1 VTRWSDEVRAD
12 AIRNRG
18 VLLEVALD
26 AFTHEKD
33 VTLGAIAKK
42 AGVGI
47 GTLYRHFPTREALIE
62 AVYRTELEKLCDAAP
77 ELLATHEP
85 EAALRE
91 WMDRFIAYMATKR
104 DLKDA
109 LQAVIALGLNP
120 FEHSRAKMT
129 EALSSLLEPL
139 GATTKPMDILAML
152 VAVGQNGDPEQAKRM
167 LDLIMDG
174 IRFGAAAPTAAAP
187 TAAARTAPPA
197 SEPR

>member
-1 VTRWSDEVRAD
+1 MRAD
-12 AIRNRG
+12 AVRNRG
-18 VLLEVALD
+18 LLLEVALD
-26 AFTHEKD
+26 AFTHQKD

-77 ELLATHEP
+77 ELLETHEP

-91 WMDRFIAYMATKR
+91 WMDRFIAYLATKR

-109 LQAVIALGLNP
+109 LQTVIALGVNP

-129 EALSSLLEPL
+129 EALQLLLTPL
-139 GATTKPMDILAML
+139 GATAEPMDVMAML
-152 VAVGQNGDPEQAKRM
+152 IAVGQNGDPEQAKRM
-167 LDLIMDG
+167 LDLVVDG
-174 IRFGAAAPTAAAP
+174 IKFGAVRKS
-187 TAAARTAPPA
+187 AAARTAPPA
-197 SEPR
+197 PEPR

>member
-1 VTRWSDEVRAD
+1 MRAD
-12 AIRNRG
+12 AVRNRG
-18 VLLEVALD
+18 LLIEVALD

-77 ELLATHEP
+77 ELLETHEP
-85 EAALRE
+85 AAALRE
-91 WMDRFIAYMATKR
+91 WMDRFIAYAATKR

-129 EALSSLLEPL
+129 EAVQTLLTPL
-139 GATTKPMDILAML
+139 NARTEPMDLMALLIG
-152 VAVGQNGDPEQAKRM
+152 VAQNGDPDQARRM
-167 LDLIMDG
+167 LDLIMNGVLHD
-174 IRFGAAAPTAAAP
+174 
-187 TAAARTAPPA
+187 AAARSAPPA
-197 SEPR
+197 SAPR

>member
-1 VTRWSDEVRAD
+1 MRAD
-12 AIRNRG
+12 AVRNRG
-18 VLLEVALD
+18 LLIEVALD

-77 ELLATHEP
+77 ELLKTHEP

-91 WMDRFIAYMATKR
+91 WMDRFIAYAATKR

-109 LQAVIALGLNP
+109 LQAVIAMGLNP

-129 EALSSLLEPL
+129 EAVQSLLTPL
-139 GATTKPMDILAML
+139 NARTEPMDLMALLIG
-152 VAVGQNGDPEQAKRM
+152 VAQNGDPDQARRM
-167 LDLIMDG
+167 LDLIMNGVLHD
-174 IRFGAAAPTAAAP
+174 
-187 TAAARTAPPA
+187 AAARSAPPA
-197 SEPR
+197 SAPR

>member
-1 VTRWSDEVRAD
+1 MTHWSDEVRAD
-12 AIRNRG
+12 AVRNRG
-18 VLLEVALD
+18 VLVEVALD

-62 AVYRTELEKLCDAAP
+62 AVYRTELEKLCDAAA
-77 ELLATHEP
+77 ELLETHGP

-91 WMDRFIAYMATKR
+91 WMDRFIAYAATKR
-104 DLKDA
+104 DLKEA
-109 LQAVIALGLNP
+109 LQAVIAAGLNP

-129 EALSSLLEPL
+129 QAVSLLLAPL
-139 GATTKPMDILAML
+139 GSQAEPMDLMALLIG
-152 VAVGQNGDPEQAKRM
+152 VAQNGDPAQAKRM

-174 IRFGAAAPTAAAP
+174 IRHGAVAQS
-187 TAAARTAPPA
+187 APPA
-197 SEPR
+197 PAPR

>member
-1 VTRWSDEVRAD
+1 
-12 AIRNRG
+12 

-62 AVYRTELEKLCDAAP
+62 AVYRTELERLCDAAP
-77 ELLATHEP
+77 ELLQNHEP

-91 WMDRFIAYMATKR
+91 WMNRFIAYIATKR

-109 LQAVIALGLNP
+109 LQAVIALGINP

-129 EALSSLLEPL
+129 EALASLLEPI
-139 GATTKPMDILAML
+139 GATTEPADVMAML
-152 VAVGQNGDPEQAKRM
+152 VAVGQNGDPDQAKRM

-174 IRFGAAAPTAAAP
+174 IRHGAAA
-187 TAAARTAPPA
+187 RSAPPA
-197 SEPR
+197 PAPR

>member
-1 VTRWSDEVRAD
+1 MRAD
-12 AIRNRG
+12 AVRNRG
-18 VLLEVALD
+18 LLLEVALD

-77 ELLATHEP
+77 ELLETLGP

-91 WMDRFIAYMATKR
+91 WMDRFIAYLATKR

-109 LQAVIALGLNP
+109 LQAVIALGVNP
-120 FEHSRAKMT
+120 FEHSRAKMAQ
-129 EALSSLLEPL
+129 ALEQLLTPL
-139 GATTKPMDILAML
+139 GAKVEPLDVMTML
-152 VAVGQNGDPEQAKRM
+152 VAVSQNGDADQAKRM
-167 LDLIMDG
+167 LDLIMGG
-174 IRFGAAAPTAAAP
+174 ILHGAAQNAEPQN
-187 TAAARTAPPA
+187 AR
-197 SEPR
+197 

>member
-1 VTRWSDEVRAD
+1 VRAD
-12 AIRNRG
+12 AARNRA

-62 AVYRTELEKLCDAAP
+62 AVYRTELERLCSAAP
-77 ELLATHEP
+77 ELLETHEP

-91 WMDRFIAYMATKR
+91 WMNRFIAYIGTKR

-109 LQAVIALGLNP
+109 LQAVIAAGVNP
-120 FEHSRAKMT
+120 FEHSRAKLT
-129 EALSSLLEPL
+129 EAITSLLTPL
-139 GATTKPMDILAML
+139 GATAEPLDVMAML
-152 VAVGQNGDPEQAKRM
+152 VAVAQNEDADQAERM

-174 IRFGAAAPTAAAP
+174 IRFGAAA
-187 TAAARTAPPA
+187 RTA
-197 SEPR
+197 R

>member
-1 VTRWSDEVRAD
+1 VRAD
-12 AIRNRG
+12 AVRNRG

-77 ELLATHEP
+77 ELLETHEP

-109 LQAVIALGLNP
+109 LQAVIALGINP

-129 EALSSLLEPL
+129 EAVSRLLAPL
-139 GATTKPMDILAML
+139 GSPTDPMDLMALLIG
-152 VAVGQNGDPEQAKRM
+152 VAQNGDPDQAKRM
-167 LDLIMDG
+167 LDLIVAG
-174 IRFGAAAPTAAAP
+174 VLHSAATRNSAVTANGAAP
-187 TAAARTAPPA
+187 RSAPPA
-197 SEPR
+197 PAPR

>member
-1 VTRWSDEVRAD
+1 MRAD
-12 AIRNRG
+12 AVRNRG
-18 VLLEVALD
+18 LLIEVALD

-33 VTLGAIAKK
+33 ATLGAIAKK

-77 ELLATHEP
+77 ELLETHEP

-91 WMDRFIAYMATKR
+91 WMDRFIAYAATKR

-129 EALSSLLEPL
+129 EAVSSLLAPL
-139 GATTKPMDILAML
+139 GAQTEPMDLMALLIG
-152 VAVGQNGDPEQAKRM
+152 VAQNGDPAQAKRM
-167 LDLIMDG
+167 LDLIMNGVLHD
-174 IRFGAAAPTAAAP
+174 
-187 TAAARTAPPA
+187 AAARTAPPA
-197 SEPR
+197 PAPR

>member
-1 VTRWSDEVRAD
+1 MRAD
-12 AIRNRG
+12 AVRNRG

-77 ELLATHEP
+77 ELLQTHEP

-91 WMDRFIAYMATKR
+91 WMNRFIAYIATKR

-109 LQAVIALGLNP
+109 LQAVIALGINP

-129 EALSSLLEPL
+129 AALETLL
-139 GATTKPMDILAML
+139 GALEARTEPTDVMALLIS
-152 VAVGQNGDPEQAKRM
+152 VAQNGDPDQAKRM

-174 IRFGAAAPTAAAP
+174 IRHGAAA
-187 TAAARTAPPA
+187 RSAPPA
-197 SEPR
+197 PAVH

>member
-1 VTRWSDEVRAD
+1 MRAD
-12 AIRNRG
+12 AARNRA

-62 AVYRTELEKLCDAAP
+62 AVYRTELERLCAAAP
-77 ELLATHEP
+77 ELLETHEP

-91 WMDRFIAYMATKR
+91 WMNLFIAYIATKR

-109 LQAVIALGLNP
+109 LQAVIATGVNP
-120 FEHSRAKMT
+120 FDHSRAKLT
-129 EALSSLLEPL
+129 EAITLLLTPL
-139 GATTKPMDILAML
+139 GATTEPLDVMTLL
-152 VAVGQNGDPEQAKRM
+152 VAIAQNEDPDQAKRM
-167 LDLIMDG
+167 LDLVLAG
-174 IRFGAAAPTAAAP
+174 IKFD
-187 TAAARTAPPA
+187 AAARTA
-197 SEPR
+197 R

>member
-12 AIRNRG
+12 AVRNRG
-18 VLLEVALD
+18 LLLEVALD

-77 ELLATHEP
+77 ELLQTHEP

-91 WMDRFIAYMATKR
+91 WMNRFIAYIATKR

-109 LQAVIALGLNP
+109 LQAVIALGINP

-129 EALSSLLEPL
+129 NALRQLLAPL
-139 GATTKPMDILAML
+139 GATAEPMDVMAML
-152 VAVGQNGDPEQAKRM
+152 VAVGQNGDADQAKRM
-167 LDLIMDG
+167 LDLIMAG
-174 IRFGAAAPTAAAP
+174 ILHGAQN
-187 TAAARTAPPA
+187 AAARSAPPA
-197 SEPR
+197 PAPR

>member
-1 VTRWSDEVRAD
+1 MRAD
-12 AIRNRG
+12 AARNRA

-62 AVYRTELEKLCDAAP
+62 AVYRTELEKLCDSAP
-77 ELLATHEP
+77 ELLTEHGP
-85 EAALRE
+85 DKALRE
-91 WMDRFIAYMATKR
+91 WMDRFIAYAATKR

-109 LQAVIALGLNP
+109 LQAVIASGVNP
-120 FEHSRAKMT
+120 FAQSRAKMT
-129 EALSSLLEPL
+129 EAVETLLTPM
-139 GATTKPMDILAML
+139 GATVEPMDVFML
-152 VAVGQNGDPEQAKRM
+152 LIAVAQNEDPAQAGRL

-174 IRFGAAAPTAAAP
+174 IRFGAARN
-187 TAAARTAPPA
+187 AR
-197 SEPR
+197 

>member
-1 VTRWSDEVRAD
+1 MTSRSAEVRAD
-12 AIRNRG
+12 AARNRA

-62 AVYRTELEKLCDAAP
+62 AVYRQELEKLCDAAP
-77 ELLATHEP
+77 ELLETHEP

-91 WMDRFIAYMATKR
+91 WMDRFIAYAATKR

-109 LQAVIALGLNP
+109 LQVLIAAGLNP

-129 EALSSLLEPL
+129 EAVTRLLTPL
-139 GATTKPMDILAML
+139 GARTEPMDLMALLIG
-152 VAVGQNGDPEQAKRM
+152 VAQNGDPDQARRM

-174 IRFGAAAPTAAAP
+174 IRHDAVRS
-187 TAAARTAPPA
+187 AR
-197 SEPR
+197 

>member
-1 VTRWSDEVRAD
+1 MRAD
-12 AIRNRG
+12 AVRNRG
-18 VLLEVALD
+18 LLVEVALD

-77 ELLATHEP
+77 ELLETHGP

-91 WMDRFIAYMATKR
+91 WMDRFIAYAATKR
-104 DLKDA
+104 DLKEA
-109 LQAVIALGLNP
+109 LQAVIAAGINP

-129 EALSSLLEPL
+129 EAVATLLAPL
-139 GATTKPMDILAML
+139 GAQTEPMDLMALLIG
-152 VAVGQNGDPEQAKRM
+152 VAQNGDPDQAKRM

-174 IRFGAAAPTAAAP
+174 VLHGAAA
-187 TAAARTAPPA
+187 RSAPPA
-197 SEPR
+197 PAPR

>member
-1 VTRWSDEVRAD
+1 MRAD
-12 AIRNRG
+12 AVRNRG
-18 VLLEVALD
+18 LLLEVALD

-85 EAALRE
+85 AAALRE

-109 LQAVIALGLNP
+109 LQAVIALGVNP

-129 EALSSLLEPL
+129 EALSSLLAPL
-139 GATTKPMDILAML
+139 GATTEPMDVMAML
-152 VAVGQNGDPEQAKRM
+152 VAVGQNGDPDQAKRM
-167 LDLIMDG
+167 LDLVMDG
-174 IRFGAAAPTAAAP
+174 ILHGA
-187 TAAARTAPPA
+187 AAARTAPPA
-197 SEPR
+197 PEPR

>member
-1 VTRWSDEVRAD
+1 MRAD
-12 AIRNRG
+12 AARNRAL
-18 VLLEVALD
+18 LLEVALD

-77 ELLATHEP
+77 ELLEAHEP

-91 WMDRFIAYMATKR
+91 WMDRFIAYAATKR

-109 LQAVIALGLNP
+109 LQAVIAAGINP

-129 EALSSLLEPL
+129 EAVNLLLTPL
-139 GATTKPMDILAML
+139 GARTDPMDLMVML
-152 VAVGQNGDPEQAKRM
+152 IGVAQNGDPDQAERM

-174 IRFGAAAPTAAAP
+174 IRFGAA
-187 TAAARTAPPA
+187 RTV
-197 SEPR
+197 R

>member
-1 VTRWSDEVRAD
+1 MRAD
-12 AIRNRG
+12 AVRNRG

-77 ELLATHEP
+77 ELLQTHEP

-91 WMDRFIAYMATKR
+91 WMSRLIAYVATKR

-109 LQAVIALGLNP
+109 LQAVIALGINP

-129 EALSSLLEPL
+129 TALQQLLTPL
-139 GATTKPMDILAML
+139 GATAEPVDVLTML
-152 VAVGQNGDPEQAKRM
+152 IAVGQNGDADQAKRM
-167 LDLIMDG
+167 LNLIMDG
-174 IRFGAAAPTAAAP
+174 ILHGARNAAP
-187 TAAARTAPPA
+187 RSAPPA
-197 SEPR
+197 PEPR

>member
-1 VTRWSDEVRAD
+1 MRAD
-12 AIRNRG
+12 AVRNRG
-18 VLLEVALD
+18 VLIEVALD
-26 AFTHEKD
+26 AFTHGKD

-62 AVYRTELEKLCDAAP
+62 AVYRTELDKLCGAAP
-77 ELLATHEP
+77 ELLETHEP

-91 WMDRFIAYMATKR
+91 WMDLFIAYIATKQ

-109 LQAVIALGLNP
+109 LQAVIALGINP

-129 EALSSLLEPL
+129 TAVETLLTAMGAQTEPADVMTL
-139 GATTKPMDILAML
+139 LIG
-152 VAVGQNGDPEQAKRM
+152 VAQNGDPAQAERM

-174 IRFGAAAPTAAAP
+174 ILHGVARDGS
-187 TAAARTAPPA
+187 ARTAPPA
-197 SEPR
+197 SAPR

>member
-1 VTRWSDEVRAD
+1 MRAD
-12 AIRNRG
+12 AVRNRG

-62 AVYRTELEKLCDAAP
+62 AVYRTELDKLCAAAP
-77 ELLATHEP
+77 ELLETNEP

-91 WMDRFIAYMATKR
+91 WMNLFIAYIATKQ

-109 LQAVIALGLNP
+109 LQAVIALGINP

-129 EALSSLLEPL
+129 AAVETLLTAM
-139 GATTKPMDILAML
+139 GAQAEPMDVMTLLIG
-152 VAVGQNGDPEQAKRM
+152 VAQNGDPAQAKRM

-174 IRFGAAAPTAAAP
+174 IRHG
-187 TAAARTAPPA
+187 AAARTAPPA

>member
-1 VTRWSDEVRAD
+1 MRAD
-12 AIRNRG
+12 AVRNRG
-18 VLLEVALD
+18 LLIEVALD

-77 ELLATHEP
+77 ELLEKHGP

-91 WMDRFIAYMATKR
+91 WMDRFIAYAATKH
-104 DLKDA
+104 DLKEA
-109 LQAVIALGLNP
+109 LQAVIALGVNP

-129 EALSSLLEPL
+129 EAVEVLLTPL
-139 GATTKPMDILAML
+139 GARTKPVDLMALL
-152 VAVGQNGDPEQAKRM
+152 VGVAQNGDPEQAQRM

-174 IRFGAAAPTAAAP
+174 VLRGARPEPAP
-187 TAAARTAPPA
+187 ARTAPPA
-197 SEPR
+197 SAPR